1 MIEIEQEGSGLVFDN
16 SEYKDKNP
24 NSPDFT
30 GVANIG
36 GEQYRVAMWE
46 KEFKNGYGYS
56 LSIQPAEATFSDDD
70 DEDEDE
76 EPTPR
81 KARRTT
87 PARKA
92 PAKKGG
98 ASKAPFRKPRR

>member
-1 MIEIEQEGSGLVFDN
+1 MIDQEGSGLVFDN

-24 NSPDFT
+24 NAPDYT
-30 GVANIG
+30 GVANVG

-46 KEFKNGYGYS
+46 KEFKNGFGFS
-56 LSIQPAEATFSDDD
+56 LSIQPAEATFSDE

-81 KARRTT
+81 KARRIATT
-87 PARKA
+87 RKA
-92 PAKKGG
+92 PVKKGG